1 MLVDH
6 FTRACGS
13 VFSYFIADG
22 SVADCTK
29 RRYLV
34 NIKVFF
40 LFQAKIFLQK
50 QGRLNA
56 FHRRLDILLLRHL
69 HVYKKL
75 DHPSIFRFD
84 IMRGISRL
92 ELMLLGNPLG
102 KSSCHSLQQTTRQ
115 YKY

>member
-34 NIKVFF
+34 NVKVFF
-40 LFQAKIFLQK
+40 RFSSKNFLAEARQTKYLPQALGHIAIKISTC
-50 QGRLNA
+50 
-56 FHRRLDILLLRHL
+56 I
-69 HVYKKL
+69 
-75 DHPSIFRFD
+75 
-84 IMRGISRL
+84 
-92 ELMLLGNPLG
+92 
-102 KSSCHSLQQTTRQ
+102 
-115 YKY
+115 